1 MADQVRNDIYTVL
14 ARFQVNLIDNLRFHV
29 NEMVDEDQLVA
40 IRVLLE
46 NIMNN
51 LNANELL
58 HPVVDP
64 VDPVADP
71 AGPVLAD
78 PVDPV
83 ADPAVP
89 EAPAPAPDEIV
100 IDDHDVPPG
109 SNSDED

>member
-71 AGPVLAD
+71 AGP
-78 PVDPV
+78 
-83 ADPAVP
+83 
-89 EAPAPAPDEIV
+89 EALAPAPDEIV

-109 SNSDED
+109 SNSDEE

>member
-29 NEMVDEDQLVA
+29 NELVA

-46 NIMNN
+46 NIMNA
-51 LNANELL
+51 LDANELL
-58 HPVVDP
+58 HPVADP

-71 AGPVLAD
+71 AGPEAQ
-78 PVDPV
+78 
-83 ADPAVP
+83 APAGPEAPAPAGP

-100 IDDHDVPPG
+100 INDHDVPPG